1 MAYAKDG
8 LSGSSAGEESASRR
22 AWFDSRVGKIHW
34 RRDRLPTSVFLG
46 FPGFLS

>member
-34 RRDRLPTSVFLG
+34 RRDRLPSLVFLG